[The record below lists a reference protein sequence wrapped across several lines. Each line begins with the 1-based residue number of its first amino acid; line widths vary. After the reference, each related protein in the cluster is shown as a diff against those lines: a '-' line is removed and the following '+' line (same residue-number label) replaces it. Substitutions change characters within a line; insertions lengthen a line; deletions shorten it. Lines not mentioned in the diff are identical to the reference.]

1 MRVFRK
7 TRRKKLDELFDAFY
21 NEADYTA
28 NNLEFLVDLVA
39 YFRPEKIGKESKP
52 VSIRPLIDYLQEHK
66 VRRYALA
73 VYLGNVFQNLK
84 FTSILTDSGII
95 RDAYFLR
102 EVRERLASKILPE
115 QPEPDTLQFLLNQVF
130 YKQKDFEWVQDI
142 SLSEINELVALL
154 DLRTIY
160 DSTEEAPNSAITE
173 IISGISLLIQR
184 ISGRALEQD
193 VLTMVPE
200 YENVQSPFE
209 SFEKK
214 LDQVVSKIARESDFA
229 VSATDP
235 DYQELIRLL
244 QGCHQIINNAF
255 ENSARFGISIRVNQ
269 SLLRIR
275 QQLYRIEA
283 LLPLLAADSEEDK
296 RDNSIYLAIK
306 LIKYNCRK
314 NNIRRLMLDSTQ
326 TIAYEVTQHTAK
338 TGEHYITH
346 SKKEYYHMLLTA
358 CGAGLVVGFLCI
370 SKVLLGKFHVSDFGH
385 ALLYSLNYALGFIL
399 IYLLG
404 FTLATKQPAMTA
416 AAIVKSIEAG
426 GAGKVNEADRHRSF
440 AILFSH
446 LFRSQFIAFVGNV
459 FIAFPV
465 ALLLIWS
472 LQGLA
477 GFQIVDEHKSEILL
491 KDINPIESLAI
502 LHASIAGVFLFLSG
516 IISGSISNKIKHK
529 KIYNRIKEHPVL
541 KISLGK
547 ERAQNFASWIE
558 RKWAGVASN
567 FWFGVFMGSTASIGI
582 FLGLNLDIRHITFV
596 SGNLAIGL
604 FGEDFQT
611 GWYPILMGI
620 IGIGVIGFF
629 NFIVSFSLSLWLALR
644 SRDIPISE
652 VKYLFHSVWLYFKY
666 KPFSFFLPAKDN

>member
-1 MRVFRK
+1 MKLLRRS
-7 TRRKKLDELFDAFY
+7 RKKELNELFDAFY
-21 NEADYTA
+21 NAADYTS
-28 NNLEFLVDLVA
+28 NNLEFLIDLVA
-39 YFRPEKIGKESKP
+39 HFRPEKIEKDKP
-52 VSIRPLIDYLQEHK
+52 VSIQPLLDYLNEHA
-66 VRRYALA
+66 VRRYAMSI
-73 VYLGNVFQNLK
+73 YLRNVFQNRK

-102 EVRERLASKILPE
+102 EVRERLMSKILPE

-130 YKQKDFEWVQDI
+130 YKQKDFEWIQEI
-142 SLSEINELVALL
+142 SLLEINELIILL
-154 DLRTIY
+154 DLQTIY
-160 DSTEEAPNSAITE
+160 GNEEESSNSAVTE

-193 VLTMVPE
+193 VLIMVPE

-214 LDQVVSKIARESDFA
+214 LDLVISKIVDQRNFS
-229 VSATDP
+229 VSTTDP
-235 DYQELIRLL
+235 DFQDLIQLL
-244 QGCHQIINNAF
+244 QGCHEIINTAF
-255 ENSARFGISIRVNQ
+255 DNSAKFGISIRVNQ

-275 QQLYRIEA
+275 QQLFRIEA
-283 LLPLLAADSEEDK
+283 LLPLLATDSEEDK

-346 SKKEYYHMLLTA
+346 SKKEYTNMFLTA

-370 SKVLLGKFHVSDFGH
+370 FKILLGKFHVSDFGH
-385 ALLYSLNYALGFIL
+385 ALLYSLNYAFGFIL

-426 GAGKVNEADRHRSF
+426 MSAAGNEEDRHRSF
-440 AILFSH
+440 AILFSQ

-477 GFQIVDEHKSEILL
+477 GFQIVDEHKSAVLL
-491 KDINPIESLAI
+491 KDINPIESWAI
-502 LHASIAGVFLFLSG
+502 FHASIAGVFLFLSG

-547 ERAQNFASWIE
+547 EGAQKFASWIE

-567 FWFGVFMGSTASIGI
+567 LWFGVFMGSTASIGI

-596 SGNLAIGL
+596 AGNLAIGL
-604 FGEDFQT
+604 FGEDFQS

-629 NFIVSFSLSLWLALR
+629 NFIVSFLLSLWLALR

-652 VKYLFHSVWLYFKY
+652 LKYLFHSVWLYFRY
-666 KPFSFFLPAKDN
+666 KPVSFFLPLKDS

>member
-1 MRVFRK
+1 MQLFRK
-7 TRRKKLDELFDAFY
+7 TKKKELEELFEDFY
-21 NEADYTA
+21 HSADYTSD
-28 NNLEFLVDLVA
+28 NLEFLVDLVA
-39 YFRPEKIGKESKP
+39 YFRPQEIGKGKT
-52 VSIRPLIDYLQEHK
+52 VSIRPLIEYLEQNSVK
-66 VRRYALA
+66 RYAMT
-73 VYLGNVFQNLK
+73 VYLRNLFQNRK

-95 RDAYFLR
+95 RDAYFIR

-130 YKQKDFEWVQDI
+130 YKQKDIEWIQEI
-142 SLSEINELVALL
+142 SLEEINELVTLL
-154 DLRTIY
+154 ELPTIY
-160 DSTEEAPNSAITE
+160 DGTESNFAITE
-173 IISGISLLIQR
+173 VVNGISLLIQR

-193 VLTMVPE
+193 VLIMVPE

-209 SFEKK
+209 QFEKK
-214 LDQVVSKIARESDFA
+214 LDVIVSKIIGEKDFS
-229 VSATDP
+229 VSLMDP
-235 DYQELIRLL
+235 DYRDLVSLL
-244 QGCHQIINNAF
+244 QGCHDIINNAF
-255 ENSARFGISIRVNQ
+255 NNSARFGISIRVNQ

-283 LLPLLAADSEEDK
+283 LLPLLAADTEQDK
-296 RDNSIYLAIK
+296 REDSIYLAIK
-306 LIKYNCRK
+306 LIKYNCKK

-346 SKKEYYHMLLTA
+346 SKKEYYNMLLTA
-358 CGAGLVVGFLCI
+358 MGAGLVVGFLCI
-370 SKVLLGKFHVSDFGH
+370 FKVLLGKYHVSDFGH
-385 ALLYSLNYALGFIL
+385 ALLYSLNYAFGFIL

-426 GAGKVNEADRHRSF
+426 MSGLVNEADRHRSF
-440 AILFSH
+440 AILFAQ

-459 FIAFPV
+459 FVAFPV
-465 ALLLIWS
+465 SLILIWL
-472 LQGLA
+472 LQGMA
-477 GFQIVDEHKSEILL
+477 GFNIVDSHKSQTLL
-491 KDINPIESLAI
+491 TDINPIESMAI
-502 LHASIAGVFLFLSG
+502 FHASIAGVFLFLSG

-529 KIYNRIKEHPVL
+529 RIYNRIKEHPVL
-541 KISLGK
+541 KISIGK
-547 ERAQNFASWIE
+547 ENAARFAGWIE

-567 FWFGVFMGSTASIGI
+567 FWFGVFMGSTASVGI

-604 FGEDFQT
+604 FGENFHT

-644 SRDIPISE
+644 SRDIPLSE
-652 VKYLFHSVWLYFKY
+652 VKYLFHSVWLYFRY
-666 KPFSFFLPAKDN
+666 KPLSFFFPVKDS

>member
-1 MRVFRK
+1 MQLFRK
-7 TRRKKLDELFDAFY
+7 TKKRELEELFEDFY
-21 NEADYTA
+21 HSADYTSD
-28 NNLEFLVDLVA
+28 NLEFLVDLVA
-39 YFRPEKIGKESKP
+39 YFRPKEIGKGGV
-52 VSIRPLIDYLQEHK
+52 VSIRPLIDYLEQNAVK
-66 VRRYALA
+66 RYAMT
-73 VYLGNVFQNLK
+73 VYLQNILKNRK

-95 RDAYFLR
+95 RDAYFIR

-130 YKQKDFEWVQDI
+130 YKQKDIEWIQEI
-142 SLSEINELVALL
+142 SLEEINELVTILEL
-154 DLRTIY
+154 PTIY
-160 DSTEEAPNSAITE
+160 DGTESNFAITE
-173 IISGISLLIQR
+173 VVNGIGLLIQR

-193 VLTMVPE
+193 VLIMVPE

-209 SFEKK
+209 LFEKK
-214 LDQVVSKIARESDFA
+214 LDVIVSKIIHEKDFS
-229 VSATDP
+229 VSIADA
-235 DYQELIRLL
+235 DYLDLVSLL
-244 QGCHQIINNAF
+244 QGCHEIINNAF
-255 ENSARFGISIRVNQ
+255 NNSAKFGISIRVNQ

-283 LLPLLAADSEEDK
+283 LLPLLAVDSEQDK
-296 RDNSIYLAIK
+296 RENSIYLAIK
-306 LIKYNCRK
+306 LVKYNCKK

-346 SKKEYYHMLLTA
+346 SKKEYYNMLLTA
-358 CGAGLVVGFLCI
+358 MGAGLVVGFLCI
-370 SKVLLGKFHVSDFGH
+370 FKVLLGKFHVSDFGH
-385 ALLYSLNYALGFIL
+385 ALLYSLNYAFGFIL

-416 AAIVKSIEAG
+416 AAIVKSLEAG
-426 GAGKVNEADRHRSF
+426 MSGQVNEADRHRSF
-440 AILFSH
+440 AILFAQ

-459 FIAFPV
+459 FVAFPV
-465 ALLLIWS
+465 SLILIWL
-472 LQGLA
+472 LQGIA
-477 GFQIVDEHKSEILL
+477 GFQVVDAHKSEVLL
-491 KDINPIESLAI
+491 TDINPIESLAI
-502 LHASIAGVFLFLSG
+502 FHASIAGVFLFLSG

-529 KIYNRIKEHPVL
+529 RIYNRIKEHPVL
-541 KISLGK
+541 KISIGK
-547 ERAQNFASWIE
+547 ENAARFAGWIE

-604 FGEDFQT
+604 FGENFHT

-644 SRDIPISE
+644 SRDIPLSE
-652 VKYLFHSVWLYFKY
+652 VKYLFHSVWLYFRY
-666 KPFSFFLPAKDN
+666 KPLSFFFPVKDS

>member
-1 MRVFRK
+1 MQLFRK
-7 TRRKKLDELFDAFY
+7 TKKKELEELFEDFY
-21 NEADYTA
+21 HSADYTSD
-28 NNLEFLVDLVA
+28 NLEFLVDLVA
-39 YFRPEKIGKESKP
+39 YFRPQEIGKGRT
-52 VSIRPLIDYLQEHK
+52 VSIRPLIEYLEQNSVK
-66 VRRYALA
+66 RYAMT
-73 VYLGNVFQNLK
+73 VYLRNLFQNRK

-95 RDAYFLR
+95 RDAYFIR

-130 YKQKDFEWVQDI
+130 YKQKDIEWIQEI
-142 SLSEINELVALL
+142 SLEEINELVTLL
-154 DLRTIY
+154 ELPTIY
-160 DSTEEAPNSAITE
+160 DGTESNFAITE
-173 IISGISLLIQR
+173 VVNGISLLIQR

-193 VLTMVPE
+193 VLIMVPE

-209 SFEKK
+209 QFEKK
-214 LDQVVSKIARESDFA
+214 LDVIVSKIIDEKDFS
-229 VSATDP
+229 VSLMDP
-235 DYQELIRLL
+235 DYRDLVSLL
-244 QGCHQIINNAF
+244 QGCHDIINNAF
-255 ENSARFGISIRVNQ
+255 NNSARFGISIRVNQ

-283 LLPLLAADSEEDK
+283 LLPLLAADTEQDK
-296 RDNSIYLAIK
+296 RENSIYLAIK
-306 LIKYNCRK
+306 LIKYNCKK

-346 SKKEYYHMLLTA
+346 SKKEYYNMLLTA
-358 CGAGLVVGFLCI
+358 MGAGLVVGFLCI
-370 SKVLLGKFHVSDFGH
+370 FKVLLGKYHVSDFGH
-385 ALLYSLNYALGFIL
+385 ALLYSLNYAFGFIL

-426 GAGKVNEADRHRSF
+426 MSGLVNEADRHRSF
-440 AILFSH
+440 AILFAQ

-459 FIAFPV
+459 FVAFPV
-465 ALLLIWS
+465 SLILIWL
-472 LQGLA
+472 LQGIA
-477 GFQIVDEHKSEILL
+477 GFNIVDSHKSQTLL
-491 KDINPIESLAI
+491 TDINPIESMAI
-502 LHASIAGVFLFLSG
+502 FHASIAGVFLFLSG

-529 KIYNRIKEHPVL
+529 RIYNRIKEHPVL
-541 KISLGK
+541 KISIGK
-547 ERAQNFASWIE
+547 ENAARFAGWIE

-567 FWFGVFMGSTASIGI
+567 FWFGVFMGSTASVGI

-604 FGEDFQT
+604 FGENFHT

-644 SRDIPISE
+644 SRDIPLSE
-652 VKYLFHSVWLYFKY
+652 VKYLFHSVWLYFRY
-666 KPFSFFLPAKDN
+666 KPLSFFFPVKDS

>member
-1 MRVFRK
+1 MQLFRK
-7 TRRKKLDELFDAFY
+7 GKKKALEELFEDFY
-21 NEADYTA
+21 HSADYTSD
-28 NNLEFLVDLVA
+28 NLEFLVDLVA
-39 YFRPEKIGKESKP
+39 YFRPQEIGKGGI
-52 VSIRPLIDYLQEHK
+52 VSIRPLIDYLEQNSVK
-66 VRRYALA
+66 RYAMT
-73 VYLGNVFQNLK
+73 VYLRNILQNRK

-95 RDAYFLR
+95 RDAYFIR

-130 YKQKDFEWVQDI
+130 YKQKDIEWVQEI
-142 SLSEINELVALL
+142 SLEEINELVTILEL
-154 DLRTIY
+154 STIY
-160 DSTEEAPNSAITE
+160 DGTENNFAITE
-173 IISGISLLIQR
+173 VVNGIGLLIQR

-193 VLTMVPE
+193 VLIMVPE

-209 SFEKK
+209 LFEKK
-214 LDQVVSKIARESDFA
+214 LDEIVSKIIHEKDFS
-229 VSATDP
+229 VSIADTDYR
-235 DYQELIRLL
+235 DLVSLL
-244 QGCHQIINNAF
+244 QGCHEIINNAF
-255 ENSARFGISIRVNQ
+255 NNSAKFGISIRVNQ

-283 LLPLLAADSEEDK
+283 LLPLLAADSEQDK
-296 RDNSIYLAIK
+296 RENSIYLAVK
-306 LIKYNCRK
+306 LIKYNCKK

-346 SKKEYYHMLLTA
+346 SKKEYVHMLLTA
-358 CGAGLVVGFLCI
+358 MGAGLVVGFLCI
-370 SKVLLGKFHVSDFGH
+370 FKVLLGKFHVSDFGH
-385 ALLYSLNYALGFIL
+385 ALLYSLNYAFGFIL

-426 GAGKVNEADRHRSF
+426 MSGQVNEADRHRSF
-440 AILFSH
+440 AILFAQ

-459 FIAFPV
+459 FVAFPV
-465 ALLLIWS
+465 SLILIWL
-472 LQGLA
+472 LQGIA
-477 GFQIVDEHKSEILL
+477 GFQVVDSHKSQVLL
-491 KDINPIESLAI
+491 TDINPIESLAI
-502 LHASIAGVFLFLSG
+502 FHASIAGVFLFLSG

-529 KIYNRIKEHPVL
+529 RIYNRIKEHPVL
-541 KISLGK
+541 KISIGK
-547 ERAQNFASWIE
+547 ENAARFAGWIE

-604 FGEDFQT
+604 FGENFHT

-644 SRDIPISE
+644 SRDIPLSE
-652 VKYLFHSVWLYFKY
+652 VKYLFHSVWLYFRH
-666 KPFSFFLPAKDN
+666 KPLSFFFPVKDS

>member
-1 MRVFRK
+1 MRLVG
-7 TRRKKLDELFDAFY
+7 RRKKKELDELFDAFY
-21 NEADYTA
+21 NQVDYTSD
-28 NNLEFLVDLVA
+28 NLEFLVDLVA
-39 YFRPEKIGKESKP
+39 YFRPEKVDKRKP
-52 VSIRPLIDYLQEHK
+52 VSIQPLLDYLKENAVK
-66 VRRYALA
+66 RYAMA
-73 VYLGNVFQNLK
+73 VYLRNVFQNRK
-84 FTSILTDSGII
+84 FTTILTDSGII
-95 RDAYFLR
+95 RDAYFIR
-102 EVRERLASKILPE
+102 EVRERIASKILPE

-130 YKQKDFEWVQDI
+130 YKQTDFEWVQEI
-142 SLSEINELVALL
+142 ALTEINELLVLL
-154 DLRTIY
+154 DLKTIY
-160 DSTEEAPNSAITE
+160 DDSNHSPDSAIRE
-173 IISGISLLIQR
+173 IINGISLLIQR

-193 VLTMVPE
+193 VLIMIPE
-200 YENVQSPFE
+200 YENIQSPFE
-209 SFEKK
+209 LFEKK
-214 LDQVVSKIARESDFA
+214 LDLILSKIAREPGFS
-229 VSATDP
+229 VSATDS
-235 DYQELIRLL
+235 DFQDLIQLL
-244 QGCHQIINNAF
+244 QACHQIINTAF
-255 ENSARFGISIRVNQ
+255 DNSAKFGISIRVNQ

-275 QQLYRIEA
+275 QQLFRIEA
-283 LLPLLAADSEEDK
+283 LIPLLATDSDEDK

-326 TIAYEVTQHTAK
+326 TLAYEVTQHTAK
-338 TGEHYITH
+338 TGEHYITN
-346 SKKEYYHMLLTA
+346 SKKEYYQMLLTA
-358 CGAGLVVGFLCI
+358 CGAGLIVGFLCVFKI
-370 SKVLLGKFHVSDFGH
+370 LLGKFEVSDFGY
-385 ALLYSLNYALGFIL
+385 AMLYSMNYAFGFIL

-426 GAGKVNEADRHRSF
+426 MSGVKNEADRHRSF
-440 AILFSH
+440 AILFSQ

-459 FIAFPV
+459 LVAFPV

-477 GFQIVDEHKSEILL
+477 GFQIVDEEKSAHLL

-516 IISGSISNKIKHK
+516 IISGSISNKLKHK

-547 ERAQNFASWIE
+547 ERAEHFASWID

-582 FLGLNLDIRHITFV
+582 FFGLNLDIRHITFV

-604 FGEDFQT
+604 FGEGFHT

-620 IGIGVIGFF
+620 VGIGVIGFF
-629 NFIVSFSLSLWLALR
+629 NFIVSFLLSLWLALR

-652 VKYLFHSVWLYFKY
+652 LKYLFHSVWLYFKY
-666 KPFSFFLPAKDN
+666 KPISFFLPVKDS

>member
-1 MRVFRK
+1 MQLFRK
-7 TRRKKLDELFDAFY
+7 TKKRELEELFEDFY
-21 NEADYTA
+21 HSADYTSD
-28 NNLEFLVDLVA
+28 NLEFLVDLVA
-39 YFRPEKIGKESKP
+39 YFRPKEIGKGGV
-52 VSIRPLIDYLQEHK
+52 VSIRPLIDYLEQNAVK
-66 VRRYALA
+66 RYAMT
-73 VYLGNVFQNLK
+73 VYLQNILQNRK

-95 RDAYFLR
+95 RDAYFIR

-130 YKQKDFEWVQDI
+130 YKQKDIEWVQEI
-142 SLSEINELVALL
+142 SLEEINELVTILEL
-154 DLRTIY
+154 PTIY
-160 DSTEEAPNSAITE
+160 EGTESNFAITE
-173 IISGISLLIQR
+173 VVNGIGLLIQR

-193 VLTMVPE
+193 VLIMVPE

-209 SFEKK
+209 LFEKK
-214 LDQVVSKIARESDFA
+214 LDVIVSKIIHEKDFA
-229 VSATDP
+229 VSIADV
-235 DYQELIRLL
+235 DYRDLVSLL
-244 QGCHQIINNAF
+244 QGCHEIINNAF
-255 ENSARFGISIRVNQ
+255 NNSAKFGISIRVNQ

-283 LLPLLAADSEEDK
+283 LLPLLAVDSEQDK
-296 RDNSIYLAIK
+296 RENSIYLAIK
-306 LIKYNCRK
+306 LVKYNCKK

-346 SKKEYYHMLLTA
+346 SKKEYYNMLLTA
-358 CGAGLVVGFLCI
+358 MGAGLVVGFLCI
-370 SKVLLGKFHVSDFGH
+370 FKVLLGKFHVSDFGH
-385 ALLYSLNYALGFIL
+385 ALLYSLNYAFGFIL

-416 AAIVKSIEAG
+416 AAIVKSVEAG
-426 GAGKVNEADRHRSF
+426 MSGLVNEADRHRSF
-440 AILFSH
+440 AILFAQ

-459 FIAFPV
+459 FVAFPV
-465 ALLLIWS
+465 SLILIWL
-472 LQGLA
+472 LQGIA
-477 GFQIVDEHKSEILL
+477 GFQVVDSHKSQVLL
-491 KDINPIESLAI
+491 TDINPIASLAI
-502 LHASIAGVFLFLSG
+502 FHASIAGVFLFLSG

-529 KIYNRIKEHPVL
+529 RIYNRIKEHPVL
-541 KISLGK
+541 KISIGK
-547 ERAQNFASWIE
+547 ENATRFAGWIE

-604 FGEDFQT
+604 FGENFHT

-644 SRDIPISE
+644 SRDIPLSE
-652 VKYLFHSVWLYFKY
+652 LKYLFHSVWLYFRH
-666 KPFSFFLPAKDN
+666 KPLSFFFPVKDS

>member
-1 MRVFRK
+1 MQLFRR
-7 TRRKKLDELFDAFY
+7 TGRKELNELFDEFY
-21 NEADYTA
+21 NEADYSS

-39 YFRPEKIGKESKP
+39 YFRPQKIDKEKP
-52 VSIRPLIDYLQEHK
+52 VSIRPLLDYLNEHA
-66 VRRYALA
+66 VRRYAMA
-73 VYLGNVFQNLK
+73 VYLRNVFQNRK
-84 FTSILTDSGII
+84 FTAILTDSGII

-102 EVRERLASKILPE
+102 EVRERIASKILPE

-130 YKQKDFEWVQDI
+130 YKQKDFEWIQEI
-142 SLSEINELVALL
+142 ALPEINELIVLL
-154 DLRTIY
+154 DLDTIY
-160 DSTEEAPNSAITE
+160 DTGENSQNSAITE
-173 IISGISLLIQR
+173 IVNGISLLIQR

-193 VLTMVPE
+193 VLIMVPE
-200 YENVQSPFE
+200 YENVESPFE
-209 SFEKK
+209 LFEKK
-214 LDQVVSKIARESDFA
+214 LDLVIEKIVHQRNFS

-235 DYQELIRLL
+235 DFQDLIQLL
-244 QGCHQIINNAF
+244 QGCHQIINTAF
-255 ENSARFGISIRVNQ
+255 DNSARFGISIRVNQ

-275 QQLYRIEA
+275 QQLFRIEA
-283 LLPLLAADSEEDK
+283 LLPLLATDSEEDK
-296 RDNSIYLAIK
+296 RDNSIYLAIR

-346 SKKEYYHMLLTA
+346 TKKEYINMLLTA

-370 SKVLLGKFHVSDFGH
+370 FKILLGKFHVSDFGH
-385 ALLYSLNYALGFIL
+385 ALLYSLNYAFGFIL

-416 AAIVKSIEAG
+416 AAIVKSIESGMLGSA
-426 GAGKVNEADRHRSF
+426 KEADRHRSF
-440 AILFSH
+440 AILFSQ

-465 ALLLIWS
+465 ALLLIWL
-472 LQGLA
+472 LQGVA
-477 GFQIVDEHKSEILL
+477 HFQVVDAHKSAKLL
-491 KDINPIESLAI
+491 KDINPIESMAI

-516 IISGSISNKIKHK
+516 IISGSISNKIKYK
-529 KIYNRIKEHPVL
+529 KIYNRVKEHPVL

-547 ERAQNFASWIE
+547 EGAQNFASWIE

-604 FGEDFQT
+604 FGEDFHS

-629 NFIVSFSLSLWLALR
+629 NFIVSFALSLWLALR

-652 VKYLFHSVWLYFKY
+652 LRYLFQSVWLYFKD
-666 KPFSFFLPAKDN
+666 KPLAFFFPFKNY

>member
-1 MRVFRK
+1 MQLFRK
-7 TRRKKLDELFDAFY
+7 TKKRELEELFEDFY
-21 NEADYTA
+21 HSADYTSD
-28 NNLEFLVDLVA
+28 NLEFLVDLVA
-39 YFRPEKIGKESKP
+39 YFRPKEIGKGGV
-52 VSIRPLIDYLQEHK
+52 VSIRPLIDYLEQNAVK
-66 VRRYALA
+66 RYAMT
-73 VYLGNVFQNLK
+73 VYLQNILQNRK

-95 RDAYFLR
+95 RDAYFIR

-130 YKQKDFEWVQDI
+130 YKQKDIEWVQEI
-142 SLSEINELVALL
+142 SLEEINELVTILEL
-154 DLRTIY
+154 PTIY
-160 DSTEEAPNSAITE
+160 EGTESNFAITE
-173 IISGISLLIQR
+173 VVNGIGLLIQR

-193 VLTMVPE
+193 VLIMVPE

-209 SFEKK
+209 LFEKK
-214 LDQVVSKIARESDFA
+214 LDVIVSKIIHEKDFA
-229 VSATDP
+229 VSIADA
-235 DYQELIRLL
+235 DYRDLVSLL
-244 QGCHQIINNAF
+244 QGCHEIINNAF
-255 ENSARFGISIRVNQ
+255 NNSAKFGISIRVNQ

-283 LLPLLAADSEEDK
+283 LLPLLAVDSEQDK
-296 RDNSIYLAIK
+296 RENSIYLAIK
-306 LIKYNCRK
+306 LVKYNCKK

-346 SKKEYYHMLLTA
+346 SKKEYYNMLLTA
-358 CGAGLVVGFLCI
+358 MGAGLVVGFLCI
-370 SKVLLGKFHVSDFGH
+370 FKVLLGKFHVSDFGH
-385 ALLYSLNYALGFIL
+385 ALLYSLNYAFGFIL

-416 AAIVKSIEAG
+416 AAIVKSVEAG
-426 GAGKVNEADRHRSF
+426 MSGLVNEADRHRSF
-440 AILFSH
+440 AILFAQ

-459 FIAFPV
+459 FVAFPV
-465 ALLLIWS
+465 SLILIWL
-472 LQGLA
+472 LQGIA
-477 GFQIVDEHKSEILL
+477 GFQVVDSHKSQVLL
-491 KDINPIESLAI
+491 TDINPIASLAI
-502 LHASIAGVFLFLSG
+502 FHASIAGVFLFLSG

-529 KIYNRIKEHPVL
+529 RIYNRIKEHPVL
-541 KISLGK
+541 KISIGK
-547 ERAQNFASWIE
+547 ENATRFAGWIE

-604 FGEDFQT
+604 FGENFHT

-644 SRDIPISE
+644 SRDIPLSE
-652 VKYLFHSVWLYFKY
+652 LKYLFHSVWLYFRY
-666 KPFSFFLPAKDN
+666 KPLSFFFPVKDS

>member
-1 MRVFRK
+1 MQLFRR
-7 TRRKKLDELFDAFY
+7 TGKKELNELFDEFY
-21 NEADYTA
+21 NKADYSS
-28 NNLEFLVDLVA
+28 NNLEFLIDLVTH
-39 YFRPEKIGKESKP
+39 FRPDKIEKGKP
-52 VSIRPLIDYLQEHK
+52 VSIQPLLDYLEENAVK
-66 VRRYALA
+66 RYAMA
-73 VYLGNVFQNLK
+73 IYLRNVFQNRR

-95 RDAYFLR
+95 RDAYFIR
-102 EVRERLASKILPE
+102 EVRERLTSKILPE

-130 YKQKDFEWVQDI
+130 YKQKDFEWIQEI
-142 SLSEINELVALL
+142 SVPEINELIVLL
-154 DLRTIY
+154 DLKTIY
-160 DSTEEAPNSAITE
+160 DVEENVSNSAITE
-173 IISGISLLIQR
+173 IVNGISLLIQR

-193 VLTMVPE
+193 VLIMVPE
-200 YENVQSPFE
+200 YEDIQSPFE

-214 LDQVVSKIARESDFA
+214 LDLIVSKIVRQRNFS
-229 VSATDP
+229 VSAADP
-235 DYQELIRLL
+235 DYQDLVFLL
-244 QGCHQIINNAF
+244 QGCHQIINTAF
-255 ENSARFGISIRVNQ
+255 DNSAKFGISIRVNQ

-275 QQLYRIEA
+275 QQLFRIEA
-283 LLPLLAADSEEDK
+283 LLPLLAVDSEEDK

-346 SKKEYYHMLLTA
+346 SKKEYVHMFLTA

-370 SKVLLGKFHVSDFGH
+370 FKVLLGKFHVSDFGH
-385 ALLYSLNYALGFIL
+385 ALLYSLNYAFGFIL

-426 GAGKVNEADRHRSF
+426 MSGSVNEADRHRSF
-440 AILFSH
+440 AILFSQ
-446 LFRSQFIAFVGNV
+446 LFRSQFIAFAGNV
-459 FIAFPV
+459 FIAFLV

-477 GFQIVDEHKSEILL
+477 GFPIVDEHKSEKLL

-547 ERAQNFASWIE
+547 EGAQKFASWIE

-567 FWFGVFMGSTASIGI
+567 FWFGVFMGSTASVGI

-629 NFIVSFSLSLWLALR
+629 NFIVSFALSLWLALR

-652 VKYLFHSVWLYFKY
+652 LKYLFHSVWLYFKH
-666 KPFSFFLPAKDN
+666 KPASFFLPMKDY

>member
-1 MRVFRK
+1 MQLFKR
-7 TRRKKLDELFDAFY
+7 TRRKELNELFDEFY
-21 NEADYTA
+21 NEADYSP

-39 YFRPEKIGKESKP
+39 HFRPEKIDKEKP
-52 VSIRPLIDYLQEHK
+52 VSIRPLLDYLNEHA
-66 VRRYALA
+66 VRRYAMA
-73 VYLGNVFQNLK
+73 VYLRNVFQNRK
-84 FTSILTDSGII
+84 FTAILTDSGII

-115 QPEPDTLQFLLNQVF
+115 QPEADTLQFLLNQVF
-130 YKQKDFEWVQDI
+130 YKQNDFEWIQEI
-142 SLSEINELVALL
+142 ALPEINELIVLL
-154 DLRTIY
+154 DLSTIY
-160 DSTEEAPNSAITE
+160 DTDETSQNSAVTE

-193 VLTMVPE
+193 VLIMVPE
-200 YENVQSPFE
+200 YENVESPFE
-209 SFEKK
+209 LFEKK
-214 LDQVVSKIARESDFA
+214 LDLIIAKIVHQRNFS
-229 VSATDP
+229 VSATDL
-235 DYQELIRLL
+235 DFQDLIQLL
-244 QGCHQIINNAF
+244 QGCHQIINTAF
-255 ENSARFGISIRVNQ
+255 DNSARFGISLRVNQ

-275 QQLYRIEA
+275 QQLFRIEA
-283 LLPLLAADSEEDK
+283 LLPLLAIDSEEDK
-296 RDNSIYLAIK
+296 RDNSIYLAIR

-346 SKKEYYHMLLTA
+346 TKKEYINMLLTA

-370 SKVLLGKFHVSDFGH
+370 FKILLGKFHVSDFGH
-385 ALLYSLNYALGFIL
+385 ALLYSLNYAFGFIL

-416 AAIVKSIEAG
+416 AAIVKSIESGMLGSA
-426 GAGKVNEADRHRSF
+426 KEADRHRSF
-440 AILFSH
+440 AILFSQ

-465 ALLLIWS
+465 ALLLIWL
-472 LQGLA
+472 LQSVA
-477 GFQIVDEHKSEILL
+477 HFQVVDAHKSAVLL
-491 KDINPIESLAI
+491 KDINPIESMAI

-547 ERAQNFASWIE
+547 EGAKNFASWIE
-558 RKWAGVASN
+558 QKWAGVASN

-604 FGEDFQT
+604 FGEGFHS
-611 GWYPILMGI
+611 GWYTILMGI

-629 NFIVSFSLSLWLALR
+629 NFIVSFALSLWLALR

-652 VKYLFHSVWLYFKY
+652 LRYLFRSVWLYFKY
-666 KPFSFFLPAKDN
+666 KPLAFFFPLKNY

>member
-1 MRVFRK
+1 MQLFKRAKRK
-7 TRRKKLDELFDAFY
+7 QLDELFDDFY
-21 NEADYTA
+21 SEADYTSD
-28 NNLEFLVDLVA
+28 NLEFLVDLVA
-39 YFRPEKIGKESKP
+39 HFRPDKLEKDKP
-52 VSIRPLIDYLQEHK
+52 VSIRPLLDYLNENA
-66 VRRYALA
+66 VRRYAMA
-73 VYLGNVFQNLK
+73 VYLRNVFKNRK
-84 FTSILTDSGII
+84 FTAILTDSGII

-102 EVRERLASKILPE
+102 EVRERIASKILPE

-130 YKQKDFEWVQDI
+130 YKQTDFEWVQEI
-142 SLSEINELVALL
+142 ALSEINELIVLL
-154 DLRTIY
+154 DLNTIY
-160 DSTEEAPNSAITE
+160 DSGESSQHSAITE

-193 VLTMVPE
+193 VLIMVPE
-200 YENVQSPFE
+200 YEDIQSPFE
-209 SFEKK
+209 LFEKK
-214 LDQVVSKIARESDFA
+214 LDLIISKIVQSDHFS

-235 DYQELIRLL
+235 DFQDLIQLL
-244 QGCHQIINNAF
+244 QGCHQIINTAF
-255 ENSARFGISIRVNQ
+255 DNSAKFGISIRVNQ

-275 QQLYRIEA
+275 QQLLRIEA
-283 LLPLLAADSEEDK
+283 LLPLLATDSKEDQ
-296 RDNSIYLAIK
+296 RDNSIYLAIR

-346 SKKEYYHMLLTA
+346 SKKDYVQMFLTA
-358 CGAGLVVGFLCI
+358 CGAGLIVGFLCI
-370 SKVLLGKFHVSDFGH
+370 FKILLGKFHVSDFGH
-385 ALLYSLNYALGFIL
+385 AMLYSLNYAFGFIL

-416 AAIVKSIEAG
+416 AAIVKSIESG
-426 GAGKVNEADRHRSF
+426 MSESIKEADRHRSF
-440 AILFSH
+440 AILFSQ

-465 ALLLIWS
+465 ALLLIWL
-472 LQGLA
+472 LQGIA
-477 GFQIVDEHKSEILL
+477 HFQVVDAAKSKSLL
-491 KDINPIESLAI
+491 KDINPIESMAI

-547 ERAQNFASWIE
+547 EGAQNFASWIE

-604 FGEDFQT
+604 FGQDFHS

-629 NFIVSFSLSLWLALR
+629 NFIVSFALSLWLALR

-652 VKYLFHSVWLYFKY
+652 LKYLFQSVWLYFKY
-666 KPFSFFLPAKDN
+666 KPLAFFFPLKNS

>member
-1 MRVFRK
+1 MQVFKR
-7 TRRKKLDELFDAFY
+7 RRKKELDELFDAFY
-21 NEADYTA
+21 HEADYTS

-39 YFRPEKIGKESKP
+39 HFRPEKIDKNKP
-52 VSIRPLIDYLQEHK
+52 VSIRPLLDYLEEHA
-66 VRRYALA
+66 VRRYAMA
-73 VYLGNVFQNLK
+73 VYLQNVFQNRK
-84 FTSILTDSGII
+84 FTTILTDSGII

-130 YKQKDFEWVQDI
+130 YKQKDFEWIQEI
-142 SLSEINELVALL
+142 ALPEINELLVLL
-154 DLRTIY
+154 DLNTIY
-160 DSTEEAPNSAITE
+160 DSGENGQNSAITE

-200 YENVQSPFE
+200 YEQVESPFE
-209 SFEKK
+209 LFEKK
-214 LDQVVSKIARESDFA
+214 LDMVIDKIIQQGNFS
-229 VSATDP
+229 VSATDS
-235 DYQELIRLL
+235 DFQDLIQLL
-244 QGCHQIINNAF
+244 QGCHQIINTAF
-255 ENSARFGISIRVNQ
+255 DNSARFGISIRVNQ

-275 QQLYRIEA
+275 QQLFRIEA
-283 LLPLLAADSEEDK
+283 LLPLLATDSEEDK
-296 RDNSIYLAIK
+296 RDNSIYLAIR

-346 SKKEYYHMLLTA
+346 SKKEYIHMLLTA

-370 SKVLLGKFHVSDFGH
+370 FKVLLGKFHVSDFGH
-385 ALLYSLNYALGFIL
+385 ALLYSLNYAFGFIL

-416 AAIVKSIEAG
+416 AAIVKSIESG
-426 GAGKVNEADRHRSF
+426 MLGSVKEADRYRSF
-440 AILFSH
+440 AILFSQ

-465 ALLLIWS
+465 ALLLIWF
-472 LQGLA
+472 LQGVA
-477 GFQIVDEHKSEILL
+477 HFQVVDEHKSAVLL
-491 KDINPIESLAI
+491 KDINPIESMAI

-529 KIYNRIKEHPVL
+529 KIYTRIKEHPVL

-547 ERAQNFASWIE
+547 EGAQNFASWIE

-596 SGNLAIGL
+596 SGNLALGL
-604 FGEDFQT
+604 FGESFQT

-629 NFIVSFSLSLWLALR
+629 NFIVSFALSLWLALR

-652 VKYLFHSVWLYFKY
+652 LKYLFHSVWLYFRY
-666 KPFSFFLPAKDN
+666 KPLAFFFPVKDH

>member
-1 MRVFRK
+1 MQLFKK
-7 TRRKKLDELFDAFY
+7 TRKKKLDELFDDFY
-21 NEADYTA
+21 NQADYTS
-28 NNLEFLVDLVA
+28 NNLEFLIDLVA
-39 YFRPEKIGKESKP
+39 HFRPQKIEKEKP
-52 VSIRPLIDYLQEHK
+52 VSIQPLLDYLNEHA
-66 VRRYALA
+66 VRRYAMA
-73 VYLGNVFQNLK
+73 VYLQNVFQNRK
-84 FTSILTDSGII
+84 FTAILTDSGII
-95 RDAYFLR
+95 RDAYFIR

-130 YKQKDFEWVQDI
+130 YKQKDFEWIQEI
-142 SLSEINELVALL
+142 PLPEINELIVLL
-154 DLRTIY
+154 DLKTIY
-160 DSTEEAPNSAITE
+160 DHEAESSNSAMTE

-193 VLTMVPE
+193 VLIMVPE
-200 YENVQSPFE
+200 YENIQSPFE

-214 LDQVVSKIARESDFA
+214 LDIVVEKIVRERTFSL
-229 VSATDP
+229 SATDP
-235 DYQELIRLL
+235 DFQDLVQLL
-244 QGCHQIINNAF
+244 QGCHQIINSAF
-255 ENSARFGISIRVNQ
+255 DNSAKFGISLRVNQ

-275 QQLYRIEA
+275 QQLFRIEA
-283 LLPLLAADSEEDK
+283 LVPLLATDSEEDK

-370 SKVLLGKFHVSDFGH
+370 FKVLLGKFHVSDFGH
-385 ALLYSLNYALGFIL
+385 ALLYSLNYAFGFIL

-426 GAGKVNEADRHRSF
+426 MLGSLKEDNRHRSF
-440 AILFSH
+440 AILFSQ

-465 ALLLIWS
+465 AMLLIWS

-477 GFQIVDEHKSEILL
+477 GFQIVDEHKSGVLL
-491 KDINPIESLAI
+491 KDINPIESWAI

-547 ERAQNFASWIE
+547 EGAQNFASWIE

-567 FWFGVFMGSTASIGI
+567 FWFGVFMGSTASVGI

-604 FGEDFQT
+604 FGEHFHT

-629 NFIVSFSLSLWLALR
+629 NFIVSFALSLWLALR

-652 VKYLFHSVWLYFKY
+652 LKYLFHSVWLYFRQ
-666 KPFSFFLPAKDN
+666 KPLAFFLPLKDS

>member
-1 MRVFRK
+1 MQLFRK
-7 TRRKKLDELFDAFY
+7 TKKKELEELFEDFY
-21 NEADYTA
+21 HSADYTSD
-28 NNLEFLVDLVA
+28 NLEFLVDLVA
-39 YFRPEKIGKESKP
+39 YFRPQEIGKGRT
-52 VSIRPLIDYLQEHK
+52 VSIRPLIEYLEQNSVK
-66 VRRYALA
+66 RYAMT
-73 VYLGNVFQNLK
+73 VYLRNLFQNRK

-95 RDAYFLR
+95 RDAYFIR

-130 YKQKDFEWVQDI
+130 YKQKDIEWIQEI
-142 SLSEINELVALL
+142 SLEEVNDLVTLLELP
-154 DLRTIY
+154 TIY
-160 DSTEEAPNSAITE
+160 DGTESNFAITE
-173 IISGISLLIQR
+173 VVNGISLLIQR

-193 VLTMVPE
+193 VLIMVPE

-209 SFEKK
+209 LFEKK
-214 LDQVVSKIARESDFA
+214 LDVIVSKIIHEKDFS
-229 VSATDP
+229 VSLIDP
-235 DYQELIRLL
+235 DYRDLVSLL
-244 QGCHQIINNAF
+244 QGCHDIINNAF
-255 ENSARFGISIRVNQ
+255 NNSARFGISIRVNQ

-283 LLPLLAADSEEDK
+283 LLPLLAADTEQDK
-296 RDNSIYLAIK
+296 RENSIYLAIK
-306 LIKYNCRK
+306 LIKYNCKK

-346 SKKEYYHMLLTA
+346 SKKEYYNMLLTA
-358 CGAGLVVGFLCI
+358 MGAGLVVGFLCVF
-370 SKVLLGKFHVSDFGH
+370 KVLLGKFHVSDFGH
-385 ALLYSLNYALGFIL
+385 ALLYSLNYAFGFIL

-426 GAGKVNEADRHRSF
+426 MSGLVNEADRHRSF
-440 AILFSH
+440 AILFAQ

-459 FIAFPV
+459 FVAFPV
-465 ALLLIWS
+465 SLILIWL
-472 LQGLA
+472 LQGMA
-477 GFQIVDEHKSEILL
+477 GFNIVDSHKSQNLL
-491 KDINPIESLAI
+491 TDINPIESMAI
-502 LHASIAGVFLFLSG
+502 FHASIAGVFLFLSG

-529 KIYNRIKEHPVL
+529 RIYNRIKEHPVL
-541 KISLGK
+541 KISIGK
-547 ERAQNFASWIE
+547 ENAARFAGWIE

-567 FWFGVFMGSTASIGI
+567 FWFGVFMGSTASVGI

-604 FGEDFQT
+604 FGENFHT

-644 SRDIPISE
+644 SRDIPLSE
-652 VKYLFHSVWLYFKY
+652 VKYLFHSVWLYFRY
-666 KPFSFFLPAKDN
+666 KPLSFFFPVKDS

>member
-1 MRVFRK
+1 MQLFRK
-7 TRRKKLDELFDAFY
+7 TRKRKLDELFDAFY
-21 NEADYTA
+21 SEADYTSD
-28 NNLEFLVDLVA
+28 NLEFLVELVA
-39 YFRPEKIGKESKP
+39 YFRPGKIEKDQV
-52 VSIRPLIDYLQEHK
+52 VSIRPLLDYLHEHK
-66 VRRYALA
+66 IKRYALA
-73 VYLGNVFQNLK
+73 VYLGNVFQNRK

-130 YKQKDFEWVQDI
+130 YKQKDFEWVQEI
-142 SLSEINELVALL
+142 ALSEINELLLLL
-154 DLRTIY
+154 DLHTIY
-160 DSTEEAPNSAITE
+160 DEEENNSNSAITE
-173 IISGISLLIQR
+173 IVSGISLLIQR

-193 VLTMVPE
+193 VLIMVPE
-200 YENVQSPFE
+200 YENAQSPFE

-214 LDQVVSKIARESDFA
+214 LDVVITKIVREGNFSI
-229 VSATDP
+229 SATDP
-235 DYQELIRLL
+235 DFQEMIQLL
-244 QGCHQIINNAF
+244 QGCHQIINKAF
-255 ENSARFGISIRVNQ
+255 DNSAKFGISLRVNQ

-275 QQLYRIEA
+275 QQLFRIEA
-283 LLPLLAADSEEDK
+283 LLPLLATDSEEDK

-346 SKKEYYHMLLTA
+346 SKKDYYHMLLTA

-370 SKVLLGKFHVSDFGH
+370 SKILLGKFHVSDFGH
-385 ALLYSLNYALGFIL
+385 ALLYSLNYAFGFIL

-426 GAGKVNEADRHRSF
+426 TSDVNEADKHRSF
-440 AILFSH
+440 AILFAH

-477 GFQIVDEHKSEILL
+477 GFQIVDEHKSAVLL

-547 ERAQNFASWIE
+547 ERAQTFASWIE
-558 RKWAGVASN
+558 QKWAGVASN

-604 FGEDFQT
+604 FGEDFHT

-644 SRDIPISE
+644 SRDIPLSE
-652 VKYLFHSVWLYFKY
+652 VKYLFQSVWLYFKH
-666 KPFSFFLPAKDN
+666 KPFSFFFPVKDN